1 MTCQISQITK
11 LSDLRITNQELEL
24 NKQLKDSEMNQDEEP
39 LLSDFL
45 EELKTYKE
53 GAFLD
58 KTISIFYNDWSLN
71 PDYEDDY
78 SERVDILTIKLK
90 DIEPKE
96 YKVYTVMWWDQSIYV
111 SNFVEICVKKKNRD
125 IPKINEIY
133 RHFKGNCYKIIA
145 VGHHS
150 ETKEKMV
157 IYYDLSCKNS
167 SVKDPCIRP
176 LDMFMSEVD
185 HEKYPDVKQK
195 YRFERV

>member
-1 MTCQISQITK
+1 
-11 LSDLRITNQELEL
+11 
-24 NKQLKDSEMNQDEEP
+24 MNEEEP

-71 PDYEDDY
+71 PYYEDDY
-78 SERVDILTIKLK
+78 SERVDIITIRLK

-96 YKVYTVMWWDQSIYV
+96 YKAYTVAWWDQSLLV
-111 SNFVEICVKKKNRD
+111 SNFVDICVKKKNRD
-125 IPKINEIY
+125 IPKRNEIY